1 MSATPHI
8 DRLLHHVRAR
18 PDALAFSVGDAHL
31 TFGDLGDRARRW
43 AGALQGLGVAPGDRV
58 ACVLGTSLD
67 LIEVVLGA
75 YLAGA
80 IHVPVNTRYGA
91 LEVEHILRDSGAT
104 ILLTEHDAPARGFAA
119 ALIDGLPL
127 ERVVVR
133 GGDLGLEAH
142 ESSLDAL
149 RVTATPTQGPPPVCD
164 DDPALFIYT
173 SGTTGRSKGVVHTYA
188 SIVAAIGALTDLWRF
203 SPDDD
208 LVLALPLFHVH
219 GLGIG
224 VHGTL
229 IQGNR
234 ALLHARFD
242 PAAVADEVADG
253 ATVFMGVPTMY
264 HRIVAAIDA
273 DPSLGDAL
281 SGARLFTSGSAA
293 LSADLFA
300 RFEAHTGHRIL
311 ERYGMSETMLTLS
324 NPYEPEARRPG
335 TIGFPIAGVE
345 ARVVTEEGVV
355 VTEPGEVGELQVRG
369 ATMMRE
375 YWRAPE
381 RTAESFDGGW
391 FRTGDVVTRDADG
404 YVSHRGRASVDIL
417 KCGGYKLSA
426 REIEEV
432 IARHPDVEEVAV
444 LGAPDEEWGQRIVA
458 AVVAREGARERDLGA
473 WLEALRERVAQEL
486 APYKR
491 PSQVVVLDE
500 IPRNALGKVQKHRIE
515 VP

>member
-1 MSATPHI
+1 MSTTPHI
-8 DRLLHHVRAR
+8 DRLLHHVRHR
-18 PDALAFSVGDAHL
+18 PDAPAFSMGDAEL
-31 TFGDLGDRARRW
+31 TFGELGARARRW
-43 AGALQGLGVAPGDRV
+43 AGALGALGVAPGDRV

-75 YLAGA
+75 YMAGA

-91 LEVEHILRDSGAT
+91 VEVGHILSDSGAKV
-104 ILLTEHDAPARGFAA
+104 LLVEHDAPARGFAA
-119 ALIDGLPL
+119 DLIEDLPL

-133 GGDLGLEAH
+133 GGAPGAPH

-149 RVTATPTQGPPPVCD
+149 RGAATPAPGPPPVGD

-188 SIVAAIGALTDLWRF
+188 SIVAGIGALTDLWRF
-203 SPDDD
+203 STDDD
-208 LVLALPLFHVH
+208 LALMLPLFHVH

-234 ALLHARFD
+234 ARLFARFD
-242 PAAVADEVADG
+242 PRAVADAVADG
-253 ATVFMGVPTMY
+253 ATIFMGVPTMY
-264 HRIVAAIDA
+264 HRLVAALDA
-273 DPSLGDAL
+273 SPELGAVL
-281 SGARLFTSGSAA
+281 AGARLFTSGSAA
-293 LSADLFA
+293 LSADLFT

-324 NPYEPEARRPG
+324 NPYPPERRRRG
-335 TIGFPIAGVE
+335 TIGFPI
-345 ARVVTEEGVV
+345 EGVQARIV
-355 VTEPGEVGELQVRG
+355 GEDGAEVTEPGVVGALQVRG
-369 ATMMRE
+369 ATLMRE

-381 RTAESFDGGW
+381 RTAESFEGDW

-404 YVSHRGRASVDIL
+404 YVVHRGRASVDIL

-432 IARHPDVEEVAV
+432 LAAHPDVEEVAIV
-444 LGAPDEEWGQRIVA
+444 GAPDEEWGQRIVA
-458 AVVAREGARERDLGA
+458 AIVPTAGAPGRDEAAWLALAREH
-473 WLEALRERVAQEL
+473 VAAHL

-491 PSQVVVLDE
+491 PAQVVLIDE
-500 IPRNALGKVQKHRIE
+500 LPRNALGKVQKHRIA
-515 VP
+515 VS